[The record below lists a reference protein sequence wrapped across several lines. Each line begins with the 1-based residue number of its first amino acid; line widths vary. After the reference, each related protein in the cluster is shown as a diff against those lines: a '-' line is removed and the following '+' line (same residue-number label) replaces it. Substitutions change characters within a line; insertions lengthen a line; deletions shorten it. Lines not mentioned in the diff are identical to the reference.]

1 MSASRE
7 SEAVAVLWRSL
18 SRRMAA
24 NPQLDIVSL
33 RAVLDEMHLLAT
45 EPTDVTY
52 EEVEAGGRPALW
64 ANPIGAATDR
74 VILFF
79 HGGGFI
85 AGSINCHRKLA
96 AHLAKATGCRALIP
110 DFRLAPEH
118 PFPAQLEDCTAAYLW
133 LLTQGFAPAHI
144 ATAGDSAGGNLATS
158 VCLQLHDQG
167 LPLPAAII
175 GISPWYDM
183 EANGPSMETNAGR
196 CAIGRRET
204 YERIIAMVLQGHSPK
219 DPLANPLYADLT
231 GLPPIYLSGASEE
244 LLLDNSFRFAEN
256 ATKAGVE
263 VTIDIAEG
271 MHHVY
276 EFMAGRAPEAD
287 KAIADIARWLRPKI
301 GLQPR

>member
-1 MSASRE
+1 ME
-7 SEAVAVLWRSL
+7 SEAVGVLWRSL
-18 SRRMAA
+18 AKRMAA

-33 RAVLDEMHLLAT
+33 RSLLDEMQLLAT
-45 EPTDVTY
+45 EPTNVTY
-52 EEVEAGGRPALW
+52 QDVEAGGRPALW
-64 ANPIGAATDR
+64 ANPIEASQDR
-74 VILFF
+74 VILFL
-79 HGGGFI
+79 HGGFI

-118 PFPAQLEDCTAAYLW
+118 PFPAQLEDCVAAYCW
-133 LLTQGFAPAHI
+133 LLDQGFKPEHI
-144 ATAGDSAGGNLATS
+144 ATAGDSAGGNLAAS
-158 VCLQLHDQG
+158 VCLKLRDEG

-204 YERIIAMVLQGHSPK
+204 YERIIAMVLNGHSAQ
-219 DPLANPLYADLT
+219 DPLANPLYAELS

-244 LLLDNSFRFAEN
+244 LLLDNSARFADL
-256 ATKAGVE
+256 ARQAGVD
-263 VTIDIAEG
+263 VTVDIATG
-271 MHHVY
+271 MQHVY

-287 KAIADIARWLRPKI
+287 KAIGDIARWLRPKI
-301 GLQPR
+301 GL

>member
-1 MSASRE
+1 MSASKE
-7 SEAVAVLWRSL
+7 AEAVGVLWRSL
-18 SRRMAA
+18 SQRMAA

-33 RAVLDEMHLLAT
+33 RSVLDEMQVLAS

-52 EEVEAGGRPALW
+52 QEVVAGGRPALW
-64 ANPIGAATDR
+64 ANPIDAATDR

-96 AHLAKATGCRALIP
+96 AHLAKATGCRTLIP

-118 PFPAQLEDCTAAYLW
+118 PFPAQLEDCTACYLW
-133 LLTQGFAPAHI
+133 LLEQGFDPAHI
-144 ATAGDSAGGNLATS
+144 ATAGDSAGGNLAVS
-158 VCLQLHDQG
+158 VCLNLRDQDVK
-167 LPLPAAII
+167 LPAAII
-175 GISPWYDM
+175 GISPWFDM

-196 CAIGRRET
+196 CAIGRRQT
-204 YERIIAMVLQGHSPK
+204 YEKIIVMVLQGHSAK

-244 LLLDNSFRFAEN
+244 LLLDNSFRFEEIAK
-256 ATKAGVE
+256 KAGVD

-276 EFMAGRAPEAD
+276 EFMVGRAPEAD
-287 KAIADIARWLRPKI
+287 RAIADIARWLRPKI
-301 GLQPR
+301 GLSAS

>member
-1 MSASRE
+1 
-7 SEAVAVLWRSL
+7 
-18 SRRMAA
+18 MAA

-33 RAVLDEMHLLAT
+33 RSLLDEMHLLAS

-52 EEVEAGGRPALW
+52 EEVVAGGRSALW
-64 ANPIGAATDR
+64 ANPIDAATDR

-96 AHLAKATGCRALIP
+96 AHLAKATGCRTLIP
-110 DFRLAPEH
+110 DFRLAPEY
-118 PFPAQLEDCTAAYLW
+118 PFPAQLEDCTASYLW
-133 LLTQGFAPAHI
+133 LLKQGFDPAHI
-144 ATAGDSAGGNLATS
+144 ATAGDSAGGNLAVS
-158 VCLQLHDQG
+158 VCLNLRDRDVK
-167 LPLPAAII
+167 LPAAII
-175 GISPWYDM
+175 GISPWFDM
-183 EANGPSMETNAGR
+183 EANGPSMEANAGR

-204 YERIIAMVLQGHSPK
+204 YEKIIAMVLKEHSAK

-244 LLLDNSFRFAEN
+244 LLLDNSFRFEEIAK
-256 ATKAGVE
+256 KAGVD
-263 VTIDIAEG
+263 VTVDIAEG

-287 KAIADIARWLRPKI
+287 KAIAEIARWLRPKI
-301 GLQPR
+301 GLSLR

>member
-1 MSASRE
+1 MASKQ

-18 SRRMAA
+18 ARRMAA
-24 NPQLDIVSL
+24 NPDLDIVSL
-33 RAVLDEMHLLAT
+33 RSVLDEMHGLAA

-52 EEVEAGGRPALW
+52 EDVEAGGRPALW
-64 ANPIGAATDR
+64 ANPIGAANDR

-96 AHLAKATGCRALIP
+96 AHLAKASGCRALIT

-118 PFPAQLEDCTAAYLW
+118 PFPAQLDDCVAAYHW
-133 LLTQGFAPAHI
+133 LLGQGFQPGHI

-158 VCLQLHDQG
+158 VCLKLRDEGHTM
-167 LPLPAAII
+167 PAAII

-183 EANGPSMETNAGR
+183 EANGPSMKTNEGR

-204 YERIIAMVLQGHSPK
+204 YEKIIAMVLKGHSAK
-219 DPLANPLYADLT
+219 DPLANPLYADAA

-244 LLLDNSFRFAEN
+244 LLLDNSERFA
-256 ATKAGVE
+256 AVARKAGVD

-287 KAIADIARWLRPKI
+287 KAIADIAGWLRPKI
-301 GLQPR
+301 GL